1 MITLEDKSSAVLGKI
16 KDLCQAVVDQESFA
30 ALKGCI
36 DAYAKDAE
44 SQQQYAELTQ
54 MQQALGQKQQMGQT
68 LEDAEINDFEAKREA
83 FFANPIAKGFID
95 AQQSLHTIQ
104 DEVTKYLQT
113 TFELGHVPSESELP
127 QAGGGGGC
135 CGGGGGE
142 GGGCGCG

>member
-1 MITLEDKSSAVLGKI
+1 MITLEDKSSAVLDKI
-16 KDLCQAVVDQESFA
+16 KELCQAVVDQESFA
-30 ALKGCI
+30 ALKGSI

-54 MQQALGQKQQMGQT
+54 MQQGLGQKQQMGQP

-127 QAGGGGGC
+127 QAGGGC